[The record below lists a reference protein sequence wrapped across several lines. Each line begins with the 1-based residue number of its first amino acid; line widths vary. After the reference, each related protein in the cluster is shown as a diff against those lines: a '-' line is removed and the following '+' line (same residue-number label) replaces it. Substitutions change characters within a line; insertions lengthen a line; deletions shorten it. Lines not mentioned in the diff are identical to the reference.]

1 MNFGYRI
8 LLLGLLLVTSQ
19 VATAECSQQEQQ
31 KLQSE
36 ADKALE
42 LNQWRQ
48 ARQALSRLSHCQPQ
62 RGDLHIELLRLALLD
77 NDRPAALYHR
87 EWLSAHNLPPALA
100 QLIDGWLARA
110 APPPTPDSRPRL
122 RFTLSQGYDSNAND
136 GSRHDRIAISL
147 GGLPL
152 SWALDDSSREQASHY
167 TEAGTS
173 LSLNGPRRWHL
184 SGRARHY
191 QDLNETELQLYAALS
206 QPLPCPASL
215 NCTLD
220 VSLSARRQAEERQ
233 LIGQLGTTLI
243 QRHQRISL
251 YLRHTREENAA
262 DSQSI
267 GLQWYYSLSP
277 LALLFAGADYDH
289 PLESR
294 AGEDRISLHLGTR
307 WQPLKATPWRLEL
320 LHLREYEQEA
330 YAPAFWGDTRRNRQ
344 LTRLATD
351 YRWQL
356 KPGLSLSTRLDWRR
370 TRSDLELYQQRGW
383 SAAVQ
388 LISTH

>member
-1 MNFGYRI
+1 MNFAYLI
-8 LLLGLLLVTSQ
+8 LFLGLLL
-19 VATAECSQQEQQ
+19 ATGPAAAASCSPEEQQ
-31 KLQSE
+31 RLQAE
-36 ADKALE
+36 ADRAMVMEHWSKARE
-42 LNQWRQ
+42 
-48 ARQALSRLSHCQPQ
+48 ALSRLSQCQPQ

-77 NDRPAALYHR
+77 NDRPTALYHR

-100 QLIDGWLARA
+100 QLIDSWLARST
-110 APPPTPDSRPRL
+110 PPPAPASKPRF
-122 RFTLSQGYDSNAND
+122 RYTLGQGYDSNAND

-152 SWALDDSSREQASHY
+152 NWALDESTREQSSHY
-167 TEAGTS
+167 TDAGAS
-173 LSLNGPRRWHL
+173 LSLEGERRWHL

-220 VSLSARRQAEERQ
+220 FSLSARRQGDERQ

-243 QRHQRISL
+243 QRHQRFSL
-251 YLRHTREENAA
+251 YLRHTREETAA
-262 DSQSI
+262 DSQGI

-277 LALLFAGADYDH
+277 SALLFAGADYDH

-294 AGEDRISLHLGTR
+294 AGEDRISLHLGGR
-307 WQPLKATPWRLEL
+307 WQPLSTTPWKLEL
-320 LHLREYEQEA
+320 FHLREYEQEA
-330 YAPAFWGDTRRNRQ
+330 YAPAFWGDTRRNRR

-356 KPGLSLSTRLDWRR
+356 RPGLSLNTRLDWRR

-383 SAAVQ
+383 SAAIQ